1 MKKISIIFGT
11 RPEAIKLVPLILSLR
26 KNPDLFV
33 QVCITGQHRHMLDQV
48 LSLFDI
54 RPDIDLDIMVH
65 NQSLSGLTSSAIRS
79 IEEYVH
85 KSRPDL
91 IIVQGD
97 TTSVLCASI
106 VGFYNKIPIAH
117 VEAGLRTWDI
127 NSPFPEEMNRTF
139 VSKIADL
146 HFCPTDLSKKNL
158 LKENILESK
167 IFVCGNTVIDTLL
180 MAVEKLELIE
190 VKPDG
195 IEYDIFSIIK
205 NSKNILITIH
215 RRENYGKGFES
226 ICNSIRRLANKY
238 PDVNFIF
245 PVHLNPNVQTVVDEY
260 LRPFSIKN
268 VYLIPPQ
275 SYLPFIK
282 LMKMSYI
289 ILTDSGGIQEE
300 GPSLGK
306 PVLVL
311 RESTER
317 PEGVEAGTVKLLGTN
332 EMVIETE
339 VSLLIDNTFE
349 YEEMA
354 KIKNPYGEG
363 NSSERITQEILN
375 FFVGK

>member
-1 MKKISIIFGT
+1 MF
-11 RPEAIKLVPLILSLR
+11 
-26 KNPDLFV
+26 KN
-33 QVCITGQHRHMLDQV
+33 T
-48 LSLFDI
+48 
-54 RPDIDLDIMVH
+54 
-65 NQSLSGLTSSAIRS
+65 NRS
-79 IEEYVH
+79 IEY
-85 KSRPDL
+85 
-91 IIVQGD
+91 
-97 TTSVLCASI
+97 
-106 VGFYNKIPIAH
+106 
-117 VEAGLRTWDI
+117 
-127 NSPFPEEMNRTF
+127 
-139 VSKIADL
+139 
-146 HFCPTDLSKKNL
+146 KKNL
-158 LKENILESK
+158 LEENILESK

-180 MAVEKLELIE
+180 MAVEKIELIE

-205 NSKNILITIH
+205 NSKNVLITIH

-226 ICNSIRRLANKY
+226 ICYSIRRLANKY

-260 LRPFSIKN
+260 LRPFSLKN

-306 PVLVL
+306 PILVL

-317 PEGVEAGTVKLLGTN
+317 PEGVEAGTVRLIGTN
-332 EMVIETE
+332 DLVIETE
-339 VSLLIDNTFE
+339 VSLLIDNTFA

-375 FFVGK
+375 FFVRK